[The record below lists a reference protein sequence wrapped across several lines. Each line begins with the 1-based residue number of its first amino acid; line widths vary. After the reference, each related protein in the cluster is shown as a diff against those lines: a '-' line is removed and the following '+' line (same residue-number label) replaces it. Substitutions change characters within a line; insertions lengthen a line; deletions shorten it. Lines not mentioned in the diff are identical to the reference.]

1 LYGIEIEARKDFGF
15 LSPSLSNLN
24 VNGNVT
30 LVKSTIEMTDMEFNS
45 RMTYQK
51 EGENISD
58 KRSMAG
64 QSPYVINAGIGYNST
79 EAGLD
84 AGLFY
89 NVKGS
94 TLSIVGA
101 GLFPD
106 IYSEPFHSLNFSLS
120 KKLGKNKNSSVDL
133 KISNLLDSEVK
144 SVYRSYQ
151 AADQIYSLQNPG
163 RSFSLG
169 FSYQF

>member
-1 LYGIEIEARKDFGF
+1 MELEARKDFGF
-15 LSPSLSNLN
+15 ISPSLSNLN
-24 VNGNVT
+24 VNGNIT
-30 LVKSTIEMTDMEFNS
+30 LVESNIEMTEMEFNS
-45 RMTYQK
+45 RQTYQK
-51 EGENISD
+51 EGEKVSD

-64 QSPYVINAGIGYNST
+64 QSPYVINAGIGYNSHD
-79 EAGLD
+79 AGLD

-94 TLSIVGA
+94 TLAIVGA
-101 GLFPD
+101 GLFSD
-106 IYSEPFHSLNFSLS
+106 IYSEPFHSLNFSFS
-120 KKLGKNKNSSVDL
+120 KKLGKSKNSSVDL
-133 KISNLLDSEVK
+133 KISNLMDSEVK

-163 RSFSLG
+163 RTFSLG